1 MKAVFCLVAASVACG
16 TAFADTPWLFKAG
29 ISQVQPASTNGN
41 LDTPLGQFTAEVS
54 DEVGFTPAIEYTFA
68 PNLSAE
74 LLLAIPYEHDVEL
87 DGVKMA
93 TFKHLPPTVT
103 LKYSGPEMSGFT
115 PYVGAGLNYTFV
127 YDEQIDV
134 SGVQLK
140 GDDSAGFAGL
150 IGVNY
155 KLPDSP
161 LGAALDVR
169 YINIESD
176 LTLNGTAIGKLKVN
190 PWVIGLSLSY
200 DY

>member
-1 MKAVFCLVAASVACG
+1 MKAVFCMVAASLACG
-16 TAFADTPWLFKAG
+16 TAMADTPWLFKAG
-29 ISQVQPASTNGN
+29 VSQIQPASNNGN
-41 LDTPLGQFTAEVS
+41 LANGALAADVS

-74 LLLAIPYEHDVEL
+74 LLLAIPFKHDVSL
-87 DGVKMA
+87 NGQQAA
-93 TFKHLPPTVT
+93 TFRHLPPTVT

-127 YDEQIDV
+127 YDE
-134 SGVQLK
+134 STALGNLK

-155 KLPDSP
+155 KLPNSP
-161 LGAALDVR
+161 LGVALDVR
-169 YINIESD
+169 YIDIESD
-176 LTLNGTAIGKLKVN
+176 LTLDGNSLGTLKVN
-190 PWVIGLSLSY
+190 PWVVGLSLSY

>member
-1 MKAVFCLVAASVACG
+1 MKAVFCLIAASLACG
-16 TAFADTPWLFKAG
+16 TALADTPWLFKAG
-29 ISQVQPASTNGN
+29 VTQVQPASKNGTLN
-41 LDTPLGQFTAEVS
+41 TALGQFDAKVS
-54 DEVGFTPAIEYTFA
+54 DEVGVTGTIEYTFA

-74 LLLAIPYEHDVEL
+74 LLLAIPYKHDVEL
-87 DGVKMA
+87 NGTKLA
-93 TFKHLPPTVT
+93 SFRHLPPTVT

-127 YDEQIDV
+127 YDEKIDV
-134 SGVQLK
+134 AGLSLK
-140 GDDSAGFAGL
+140 GKDSAGFAAL
-150 IGVNY
+150 IGANY

-176 LTLNGTAIGKLKVN
+176 LSLNGNAIGKLKVN
-190 PWVIGLSLSY
+190 PWVVGLSLSY

>member
-1 MKAVFCLVAASVACG
+1 MKTLLCMVALSCACG
-16 TAFADTPWLFKAG
+16 TAMAETPWLFKVG
-29 ISQVQPASTNGN
+29 VSQIQPASTNGS
-41 LDTPLGQFTAEVS
+41 LVGGTVTAKVS

-74 LLLAIPYEHDVEL
+74 LLLAIPFKHDVEL
-87 DGVKMA
+87 NGVKSA
-93 TFKHLPPTVT
+93 TFRHLPPTVT

-127 YDEQIDV
+127 YDEEMA
-134 SGVQLK
+134 GVTLK
-140 GDDSAGFAGL
+140 GKDSAGFAAL
-150 IGVNY
+150 VGVHY

-176 LTLNGTAIGKLKVN
+176 LTLNGTEIGKLKVN
-190 PWVIGLSLSY
+190 PLVIGLSLSY

>member
-1 MKAVFCLVAASVACG
+1 MKAVFCLVAASLACG
-16 TAFADTPWLFKAG
+16 TALADTPWLFKAG
-29 ISQVQPASTNGN
+29 ISQVQPASDNGR
-41 LDTPLGQFTAEVS
+41 LVSGALQAEVS

-74 LLLAIPYEHDVEL
+74 LLLAIPYKHDVEL
-87 DGVKMA
+87 NGTKMA

-103 LKYSGPEMSGFT
+103 VKYSGPEMSGFT

-127 YDEQIDV
+127 YDEKIDV
-134 SGVQLK
+134 AGATLK

-155 KLPDSP
+155 QLPDSP

-176 LTLNGTAIGKLKVN
+176 LTLNGVDIGKLKVN

>member
-1 MKAVFCLVAASVACG
+1 MKAVFCMVAASLACG
-16 TAFADTPWLFKAG
+16 TAMADTPWLFKAG
-29 ISQVQPASTNGN
+29 VSQVQPASDNGR
-41 LDTPLGQFTAEVS
+41 LVSGALEAKVS
-54 DEVGFTPAIEYTFA
+54 DEVGLTPAIEYTFA

-74 LLLAIPYEHDVEL
+74 LLLAVPYKHDVEL
-87 DGVKMA
+87 NGTKMA
-93 TFKHLPPTVT
+93 SFRHLPPTLT

-127 YDEQIDV
+127 YDETIDLT
-134 SGVQLK
+134 GATLK
-140 GDDSAGFAGL
+140 GDDSVGLAGL

-155 KLPDSP
+155 KLPNSP

-176 LTLNGTAIGKLKVN
+176 LTLNGAPIGTLKVN
-190 PWVIGLSLSY
+190 PWVVGLSLSY